1 METLRIKMKVG
12 EHEFEADG
20 PIDVVQNQFAL
31 FKELIALAPK
41 PAAPETPAQA
51 PQEQNAPAPITHIP
65 LEKILK
71 VDGRVVSL
79 TARSETVEDAILLIL
94 LGQKESRNN
103 QSVTGGEVMD
113 GLKHS
118 GYVMERID
126 RVMDKLASDGSI
138 IAVGVHRGR
147 RYRLSN
153 TGLSRA
159 LIIAK
164 EVIATVP

>member
-1 METLRIKMKVG
+1 METLKIKMKVG
-12 EHEFEADG
+12 EHEFEAEG
-20 PIDVVQNQFAL
+20 PIDVVQSQFAL
-31 FKELIALAPK
+31 FKELITLVPK
-41 PAAPETPAQA
+41 VAEPETPSQTP
-51 PQEQNAPAPITHIP
+51 PQQNASTPLPHLE
-65 LEKILK
+65 LEKITK
-71 VDGRVVSL
+71 VEGRIVSL

-103 QSVTGGEVMD
+103 QSVTGAEVMD

-118 GYVMERID
+118 GYAVERID
-126 RVMDKLASDGSI
+126 RVMDKLNDEGTI
-138 IAVGVHRGR
+138 IAVGIHRGR

-153 TGLSRA
+153 TGLSKA

>member
-1 METLRIKMKVG
+1 M
-12 EHEFEADG
+12 
-20 PIDVVQNQFAL
+20 
-31 FKELIALAPK
+31 
-41 PAAPETPAQA
+41 
-51 PQEQNAPAPITHIP
+51 
-65 LEKILK
+65 
-71 VDGRVVSL
+71 
-79 TARSETVEDAILLIL
+79 
-94 LGQKESRNN
+94 
-103 QSVTGGEVMD
+103 MD

-126 RVMDKLASDGSI
+126 RVMDKLAGDGSI

-153 TGLSRA
+153 TGLSKA